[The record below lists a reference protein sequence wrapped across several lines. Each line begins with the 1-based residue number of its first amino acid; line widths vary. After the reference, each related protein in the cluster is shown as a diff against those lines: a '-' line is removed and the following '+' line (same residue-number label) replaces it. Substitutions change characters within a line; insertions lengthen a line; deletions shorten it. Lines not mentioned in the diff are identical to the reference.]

1 MANIDASAEP
11 VATPAL
17 SMWGRFRLPGGFA
30 RSREGIISFVFCSLA
45 ALPAAV
51 LCYVSYQSA
60 MARVLG
66 ESRYA
71 IITATAVPLASCPLA
86 FQLKLLN
93 YRRHGGAIEQGA
105 Y

>member
-60 MARVLG
+60 MAGVLG
-66 ESRYA
+66 VSRYA
-71 IITATAVPLASCPLA
+71 IITATADLLAGCLIAFPPL
-86 FQLKLLN
+86 LLN
-93 YRRHGGAIEQGA
+93 YRRKGVAVS
-105 Y
+105 